1 MSGQLPHHVEP
12 AVLVEE
18 EVLEDDWTN
27 QNLHLSLR
35 DQIIDDSV
43 HESEL
48 LTGDLVS
55 ILHSN
60 DDVAPRSSKDKFKKY
75 FTVLMLEVIPE
86 NSEQFWQG

>member
-1 MSGQLPHHVEP
+1 MSSQLPHHVEP

-18 EVLEDDWTN
+18 EVLEDDWAN

-35 DQIIDDSV
+35 DEIIDDSV
-43 HESEL
+43 HESKL

-60 DDVAPRSSKDKFKKY
+60 DDVAPRSSKVQFQNY
-75 FTVLMLEVIPE
+75 FTVLMSPADT
-86 NSEQFWQG
+86 